1 MSFTII
7 YSTFSFPIQKNYK
20 ALADVRIDHHSDI
33 FFPPVTVKLMTL
45 NLSTLT
51 LKRNVDSANIV
62 SNMLKVI
69 VLNAQTHRQQMSDAF
84 NDTQ

>member
-1 MSFTII
+1 
-7 YSTFSFPIQKNYK
+7 
-20 ALADVRIDHHSDI
+20 
-33 FFPPVTVKLMTL
+33 MTL

-51 LKRNVDSANIV
+51 LKRDMDSANIV

-84 NDTQ
+84 NDTNKRSVITQKQTER

>member
-1 MSFTII
+1 
-7 YSTFSFPIQKNYK
+7 
-20 ALADVRIDHHSDI
+20 
-33 FFPPVTVKLMTL
+33 MTL

-51 LKRNVDSANIV
+51 LKRDMDSANIV

-84 NDTQ
+84 NDTNKRSVIMQKQTERWRKYCRKQNYPK

>member
-1 MSFTII
+1 
-7 YSTFSFPIQKNYK
+7 
-20 ALADVRIDHHSDI
+20 
-33 FFPPVTVKLMTL
+33 MTS

-51 LKRNVDSANIV
+51 LKRDMDSANIV